1 MNEADVYREWAPPAP
16 WRHAVA
22 CLWEQRVT
30 RSRVH
35 RVVPDGHADV
45 LFHGTGA
52 VEVVGVADA
61 VALPELPA
69 GTTIRGLRLRPE
81 VVGAA
86 FRVPASALRGS
97 TLPGEAVLGTPAAR
111 RLGDPRHLDAWVRS
125 IQPEPRVAAAL
136 RLLRV
141 DRVDDVAAALSVSP
155 RHLRRLVLQHVGL
168 TPTTFRSVLRF
179 QRFVR
184 AADRGAPLAA
194 AASEA
199 GYADQP
205 HCSREVRRFAELTPA
220 QLVRQRSAA
229 VQPAADGWA
238 TPACGDFPAIEP
250 GDGGVHAGSVTHEM
264 LEMTFPR

>member
-1 MNEADVYREWAPPAP
+1 MNETDAYREWAPPAP

-22 CLWEQRVT
+22 CLWEQRVA
-30 RSRVH
+30 RSRVQ

-52 VEVVGVADA
+52 VEVVGVADV

-69 GTTIRGLRLRPE
+69 GTSIRGLRLRPE
-81 VVGAA
+81 VVGSAL
-86 FRVPASALRGS
+86 RVPASTLRSS
-97 TLPGEAVLGTPAAR
+97 TVPAEAVLGAPAAR
-111 RLGDPRHLDAWVRS
+111 RLRDPRYLDAWVRA
-125 IQPEPRVAAAL
+125 IQPDRRVVAAL
-136 RLLRV
+136 RLLHGGRV
-141 DRVDDVAAALSVSP
+141 DEVTAALSVGP
-155 RHLRRLVLQHVGL
+155 RHLRRLGLQHVGL
-168 TPTTFRSVLRF
+168 TPKTFQSVLRF

-205 HCSREVRRFAELTPA
+205 HCSREVRRFAGRTPA

-229 VQPAADGWA
+229 AQSAGNAPPVG
-238 TPACGDFPAIEP
+238 CSGFPAI
-250 GDGGVHAGSVTHEM
+250 
-264 LEMTFPR
+264 